1 MSEESSELVATG
13 REERSLRSC
22 TTGFALINPDPIFLF
37 LLFFTASS
45 SSSSVSARRS
55 SSSLEAETTRQPI
68 PQDEGFADRTLAF
81 VSDSKSKHSVC
92 VCPLSQEPMAVA
104 YKRSKEREREDCRT
118 LSTIP
123 ASSQKERGKRA
134 TPSDNNEA

>member
-22 TTGFALINPDPIFLF
+22 TTGFALINPDTIFLF
-37 LLFFTASS
+37 FFSSRLFLPLRQSVHAELLLLLRQKQQDDRFHKTEDLQTERLPLF
-45 SSSSVSARRS
+45 R
-55 SSSLEAETTRQPI
+55 TTRVNSPC
-68 PQDEGFADRTLAF
+68 
-81 VSDSKSKHSVC
+81 VSV
-92 VCPLSQEPMAVA
+92 
-104 YKRSKEREREDCRT
+104 RSHKNLWQSHTKDQKREREDCCS